1 MGVRERLAVQR
12 EVSAELAAIGEELAA
27 AVQGRI
33 PAYQRLA
40 PAQLAEVR
48 AIAGWALTRVVDLW
62 VRDGALDDADLAR
75 FRGIG
80 AARAAD
86 GRPLPAVLR
95 AYRVA
100 ATLAI
105 DIVVGRGRGSLDV
118 ADTLALTRLWLASI
132 DALSEAVYSGYTS
145 AAERLTGD
153 RGRALRELLD
163 DLLVGRQASAG
174 AWADRCRELGV
185 DIPARPTLLLVE
197 PADPAGVLTEADG
210 ADLAAEL
217 GLAGD
222 EPRRYLLT
230 VRGRRLVLLLPGT
243 PVTASGAAAATTPGP
258 VDPAV
263 ARRAWHGCR
272 LETALVEAPAGYRLA
287 VDALDTAPAH
297 AHDGGRLLDTGDAHL
312 LALLAGRPAAR
323 PADIAHLVLGPLA
336 DPGNAHLL
344 DGLDAFLAAGTA
356 TGAAGQL
363 GVHPQTLRYRLRRV
377 RECTGRDPR
386 TPWQRLA
393 LDVARHLLQ
402 IT

>member
-1 MGVRERLAVQR
+1 MGVQQRRAVQR
-12 EVSAELAAIGEELAA
+12 EVSAALPAIGEELAA
-27 AVQGRI
+27 AVQGLI
-33 PAYQRLA
+33 PAYQRLEA
-40 PAQLAEVR
+40 AQLAEVR
-48 AIAGWALTRVVDLW
+48 AIAGWALTRVLDLW
-62 VRDGALDDADLAR
+62 VRDGALDAADLAR

-100 ATLAI
+100 ATRAI
-105 DIVVGRGRGSLDV
+105 DIVVGRGRDTLDV

-145 AAERLTGD
+145 AADRLTGD

-197 PADPAGVLTEADG
+197 SADPARVPTEADG
-210 ADLAAEL
+210 ADLAAGL

-222 EPRRYLLT
+222 TPRRYLLT
-230 VRGRRLVLLLPGT
+230 VRGHRLLLLLPGT
-243 PVTASGAAAATTPGP
+243 TFPAGAGSAAPGGA
-258 VDPAV
+258 VDTEV
-263 ARRAWHGCR
+263 VRRGWRGCR
-272 LETALVEAPAGYRLA
+272 IETPLAEAPIGYRLA

-312 LALLAGRPAAR
+312 LALLAGRPAIR
-323 PADIAHLVLGPLA
+323 SADIAHLVLGPLA

-356 TGAAGQL
+356 TGAAERL

-386 TPWQRLA
+386 TPWQRLV

-402 IT
+402 IG

>member
-153 RGRALRELLD
+153 RGRSLRELLD

-185 DIPARPTLLLVE
+185 DIPARPTLLLLE
-197 PADPAGVLTEADG
+197 PADPAGTLTEADG
-210 ADLAAEL
+210 VDLAAEL

-222 EPRRYLLT
+222 DPRRYLLT
-230 VRGRRLVLLLPGT
+230 VRGRRLVLLLPG
-243 PVTASGAAAATTPGP
+243 SGSGG

-272 LETALVEAPAGYRLA
+272 VETTLVEAPAGYRLA

-356 TGAAGQL
+356 TGAAEHL

-386 TPWQRLA
+386 TPWQRLV

>member
-1 MGVRERLAVQR
+1 MGVQQRVAVQR
-12 EVSAELAAIGEELAA
+12 EVSEALPTIGEELAA

-33 PAYQRLA
+33 PAYQRLEA
-40 PAQLAEVR
+40 AQLAEVR
-48 AIAGWALTRVVDLW
+48 AIAGWALTRVLELW
-62 VRDGALDDADLAR
+62 VRDGALDAADLAR

-105 DIVVGRGRGSLDV
+105 DIVVGRGRDTLDV

-145 AAERLTGD
+145 AADRLTGD
-153 RGRALRELLD
+153 RGRSRRELLD

-174 AWADRCRELGV
+174 AWVDRCRELDV

-197 PADPAGVLTEADG
+197 STDPARVLTEADG
-210 ADLAAEL
+210 EDLAAEL

-222 EPRRYLLT
+222 DPRRYLLT
-230 VRGRRLVLLLPGT
+230 LRGRRLVLLLPGAT
-243 PVTASGAAAATTPGP
+243 AGVGVASPAGLLDPV
-258 VDPAV
+258 VV
-263 ARRAWHGCR
+263 RRGWRGCR
-272 LETALVEAPAGYRLA
+272 IETPPAEAPVGYRLA
-287 VDALDTAPAH
+287 EDALDTAPAH

-323 PADIAHLVLGPLA
+323 SADIAHLVLGPLA

-344 DGLDAFLAAGTA
+344 EGLDAFLAAGTA
-356 TGAAGQL
+356 TGAAEHL

-386 TPWQRLA
+386 TPWQRLV

-402 IT
+402 IA